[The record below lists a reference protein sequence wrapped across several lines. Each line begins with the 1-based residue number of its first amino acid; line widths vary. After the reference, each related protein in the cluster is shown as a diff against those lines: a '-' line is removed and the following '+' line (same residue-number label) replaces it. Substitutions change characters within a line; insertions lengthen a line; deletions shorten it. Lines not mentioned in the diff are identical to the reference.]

1 MKHTVVTRED
11 FIKLLLLLSADFKK
25 NTIGWENRDI
35 SSFLESMASWIE
47 DMDGFYLNQNLPLP
61 TNISWSNFA
70 DMMLAAKVYE

>member
-1 MKHTVVTRED
+1 MKPTVVTRED
-11 FIKLLLLLSADFKK
+11 FIKLLLLLSADFKE
-25 NTIGWENRDI
+25 NTSSWENRDI

>member
-1 MKHTVVTRED
+1 MKPTVVTRED
-11 FIKLLLLLSADFKK
+11 FIKLLLLMSADFKE
-25 NTIGWENRDI
+25 NTSSWENRDI

-61 TNISWSNFA
+61 TNISWSTFA

>member
-1 MKHTVVTRED
+1 MKPTVVTRED
-11 FIKLLLLLSADFKK
+11 FIKLLLLMSADFKE
-25 NTIGWENRDI
+25 NTSSWENRDI